1 MAHEVENMAYAGQIP
16 WHGLGTKVNNDIS
29 VDDMLKESGLNWY
42 VTKQALYI
50 GQGQD
55 DLDSPPDYSYREI
68 PLKALVRNTD
78 DKILTYVGA
87 KWNPVQNKEAFEF
100 FREWVEAGDMEMHTA
115 GSLLGGK
122 KVWVLAKL
130 KDTFEVVSDDRIEG
144 YMLFTNPHE
153 FGTSL
158 NIRFTPTRVV
168 CNNTL
173 QIALGGR
180 ANGYSLDHR
189 KPFDPREVK
198 LTMGLVQDSMKDYE
212 VNARILS
219 KNCYKQESL
228 NEYFAELFPKSKYE
242 KETPQYLGVPSQ
254 KHRLAN
260 RYLMSQPGSDY
271 GFGTWWHAFNT
282 VTYLYDHKLGRND
295 TSRLN
300 SNFYGTG
307 MQSKRKAFTKA
318 LEYASK

>member
-1 MAHEVENMAYAGQIP
+1 MSHEVEKMAYAGQIP
-16 WHGLGTKVNNDIS
+16 WHGLGTRVNNDIS
-29 VDDMLKESGLNWY
+29 VNDMLKESGLDWY

-55 DLDSPPDYSYREI
+55 DLDTCLDYHYKEI
-68 PLKALVRNTD
+68 PLKALVRSTD
-78 DKILTYVGA
+78 DKILSYVGA
-87 KWNPVQNKEAFEF
+87 KWNPVQNQEAFEF
-100 FREWVEAGDMEMHTA
+100 FREWVETGDMEMHTA

-173 QIALGGR
+173 QIALAGR

-198 LTMGLVQDSMKDYE
+198 LTMGLVQSPLLLF
-212 VNARILS
+212 LS
-219 KNCYKQESL
+219 SSRSEEHTS
-228 NEYFAELFPKSKYE
+228 EL
-242 KETPQYLGVPSQ
+242 QSQ
-254 KHRLAN
+254 R
-260 RYLMSQPGSDY
+260 
-271 GFGTWWHAFNT
+271 
-282 VTYLYDHKLGRND
+282 
-295 TSRLN
+295 
-300 SNFYGTG
+300 
-307 MQSKRKAFTKA
+307 
-318 LEYASK
+318 